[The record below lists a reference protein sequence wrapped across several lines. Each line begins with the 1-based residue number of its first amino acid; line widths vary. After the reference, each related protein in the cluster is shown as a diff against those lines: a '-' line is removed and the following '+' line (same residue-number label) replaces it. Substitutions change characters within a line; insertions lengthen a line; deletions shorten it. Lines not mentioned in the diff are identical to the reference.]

1 MPEENK
7 TKFPLWL
14 YPTTREQIIEWS
26 PKDNCKSQ
34 SEFIEK
40 AVLFYIGY
48 LSAQNRNEFLP
59 LALTSAMEGTVAGL
73 ENRITRLLF
82 KLAVETSM
90 TMSIIGK
97 KLDVS
102 EMDLTALRGKCV
114 KDVKQSN
121 GSLTLDNVIA
131 QYQGRR

>member
-1 MPEENK
+1 MTEEK
-7 TKFPLWL
+7 KDRLPLWL
-14 YPTTREQIIEWS
+14 YPTTIETIDDMMG
-26 PKDNCKSQ
+26 KDNCKSR
-34 SEFIEK
+34 SEYIEK
-40 AVLFYIGY
+40 AVQFYTGY
-48 LSAQNRNEFLP
+48 LTAQNRNEFLP
-59 LALTSAMEGTVAGL
+59 MALTSAMEGTMDGL

-82 KLAVETSM
+82 KLAVEMSM

-114 KDVKQSN
+114 QNVKQSN
-121 GSLTLDNVIA
+121 GSLTLDNVVA